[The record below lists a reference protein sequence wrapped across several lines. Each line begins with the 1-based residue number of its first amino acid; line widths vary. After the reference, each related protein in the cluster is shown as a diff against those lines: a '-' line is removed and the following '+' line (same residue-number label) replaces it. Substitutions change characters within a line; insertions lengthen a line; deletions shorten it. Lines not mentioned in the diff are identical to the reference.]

1 MLERLRI
8 RNFALIEE
16 LELDFRQGLNVLTG
30 ETGAGKSI
38 LVSALGFLLGQR
50 SSSELVRSGARL
62 LEVEGTFSVSGKKSV
77 FRRELDL
84 KGRTRAFLDD
94 RQVPVSALADAGAG
108 LVDFHGQ
115 HDHQSLLR
123 ADEQRALLDRFGRLE
138 KDSAAVGRAWDAMSD
153 AEARLGAA
161 RMSEDERERFLDL
174 ARYQLAEIEAAA
186 VKEGEEEELQS
197 SYPRLKNSD
206 KIARLSG
213 EAYDALFADEGSAV
227 ELVSKAAAR
236 LADLADLDPALA
248 SLSDTLSSARISLED
263 AASELRSYRDSAG
276 ADPARL
282 EEVIARLEKI
292 SAIKKKYGPGPQEI
306 NAKADELRARID
318 SLENAGANE
327 AALSS
332 ALEKARARFSD
343 LASELH
349 TGRLAAAK
357 KLSKA
362 VEGELGGLGFAQVR
376 FSVSVEADES
386 SPSRS
391 GIDSVEFLFCPNP
404 GEPPRPLR
412 STASGGELSRVMLGL
427 KTVLAGA
434 DKVPVMVFDEV
445 DTGVGAVVGR
455 LVGDKLARLAAGKQ
469 VFCVTHLPQVAA
481 FGGAHFFVEKTVR
494 GGSSSVGVRLLDAP
508 AREAEIARMLGGK
521 RQSTDLGLKHARELL
536 AESAK

>member
-8 RNFALIEE
+8 RNFALIDE
-16 LELDFRQGLNVLTG
+16 LELDFRPGLNVLTG

-50 SSSELVRSGARL
+50 SSSDLVRSGSRL
-62 LEVEGTFSVSGKKSV
+62 LEVEGSFSASGKKTV
-77 FRRELDL
+77 FKRELDL
-84 KGRTRAFLDD
+84 KGRTRAFLDG
-94 RQVPVSALADAGAG
+94 RQVPVSALAEAGSG

-123 ADEQRALLDRFGRLE
+123 AEDQRALLDRFGRLE
-138 KDSAAVGRAWDAMSD
+138 KDAAAVGRAWEAMAA

-186 VKEGEEEELQS
+186 IREGEEEELQS
-197 SYPRLKNSD
+197 LYPRLKNSD

-213 EAYDALFADEGSAV
+213 EAYDALFSDDGSAV

-236 LADLADLDPALA
+236 LADLADLDPSLA
-248 SLSDTLSSARISLED
+248 ALSDAISSARISLED
-263 AASELRSYRDSAG
+263 AASGLRSYRDSAG

-282 EEVIARLEKI
+282 EEVIGRLEKI
-292 SAIKKKYGPGPQEI
+292 SALKKKYGPGLQEI
-306 NAKADELRARID
+306 EAKAEELRARID

-327 AALSS
+327 AALAS
-332 ALEKARARFSD
+332 AMGKERAKFSE
-343 LASELH
+343 LASRLH
-349 TGRLAAAK
+349 SGRMAAAK

-362 VEGELGGLGFAQVR
+362 VEGELKGLGFAQVR

-386 SPSRS
+386 SPCRS
-391 GIDSVEFLFCPNP
+391 GVDSVEFLFCPNP

-412 STASGGELSRVMLGL
+412 GTASGGELSRVMLGL

-434 DKVPVMVFDEV
+434 DMVPVMVFDEV

-455 LVGDKLARLAAGKQ
+455 LVGEKLARLAAGKQ

-481 FGGAHFFVEKTVR
+481 FGGAHFFVEKSVK
-494 GGSSSVGVRLLDAP
+494 GGASSVGVRLLDPA

-521 RQSTDLGLKHARELL
+521 SRSSELGLRHARELL
-536 AESAK
+536 AESR

>member
-1 MLERLRI
+1 MLEKLKI
-8 RNFALIEE
+8 RNFALIDSLE
-16 LELDFRQGLNVLTG
+16 LEFRPGLNVLTG

-62 LEVEGTFSVSGKKSV
+62 LEAEGTFSAAGKRTV

-84 KGRTRAFLDD
+84 KGRTRAFLDG

-123 ADEQRALLDRFGRLE
+123 PDEQRALLDRSGRLE
-138 KDSAAVGRAWDAMSD
+138 KAAAAVARAWEAMSD

-161 RMSEDERERFLDL
+161 RMSEEERERFLDL
-174 ARYQLAEIEAAA
+174 ARYQLSEIESAAI
-186 VKEGEEEELQS
+186 KEGEEEELGS
-197 SYPRLKNSD
+197 LYPRLKNSD
-206 KIARLSG
+206 RIARLSG
-213 EAYDALFADEGSAV
+213 EAYEALFSEEGSAV
-227 ELVSKAAAR
+227 ELVSRAAAR
-236 LADLADLDPALA
+236 LAELADLDPELA
-248 SLSDTLSSARISLED
+248 SLSDTLTSARISLED
-263 AASELRSYRDSAG
+263 AASGLRSYRDSAG

-282 EEVIARLEKI
+282 EEVIARLEKL
-292 SAIKKKYGPGPQEI
+292 SGLKKKYGPGLPDIE
-306 NAKADELRARID
+306 AKAAELRARID

-327 AALSS
+327 AALAS
-332 ALEKARARFSD
+332 ALEKARSDFSE

-349 TGRLAAAK
+349 SGRLAAAK
-357 KLSKA
+357 KLSRA
-362 VEGELGGLGFAQVR
+362 VEAELKGLGFAQVR
-376 FSVSVEADES
+376 FMVSVEADES
-386 SPSRS
+386 SPSRG

-412 STASGGELSRVMLGL
+412 ATASGGELSRVMLGL

-434 DKVPVMVFDEV
+434 DRVPVMVFDEV

-455 LVGDKLARLAAGKQ
+455 LVGEKLARLAGEKQ

-494 GGSSSVGVRLLDAP
+494 GGTSSVAVRLLDAP
-508 AREAEIARMLGGK
+508 GREAEIARMLGGK
-521 RQSTDLGLKHARELL
+521 TRSTDLGLKHARELL
-536 AESAK
+536 AESSK

>member
-8 RNFALIEE
+8 RNFALIDE
-16 LELDFRQGLNVLTG
+16 LELDFRPGLNVLTG

-62 LEVEGTFSVSGKKSV
+62 LEVEGVFSASAKKTV

-84 KGRTRAFLDD
+84 KGRTRAFLDG
-94 RQVPVSALADAGAG
+94 RQVPVSALADAGSG

-138 KDSAAVGRAWDAMSD
+138 KDAAAVGKAWESMSD

-174 ARYQLAEIEAAA
+174 ARYQLAEIESAAI
-186 VKEGEEEELQS
+186 KEGEEEELQS

-213 EAYDALFADEGSAV
+213 EAYDTLFSEEGSAV

-236 LADLADLDPALA
+236 LAELADLDPALS

-263 AASELRSYRDSAG
+263 AASELRSYRDAAG
-276 ADPARL
+276 SDPARL

-292 SAIKKKYGPGPQEI
+292 SALKKKYGAGLPEI
-306 NAKADELRARID
+306 EAKAEELRARID
-318 SLENAGANE
+318 GLENAGANE
-327 AALSS
+327 SALAS
-332 ALEKARARFSD
+332 ALEKARARFSA

-349 TGRLAAAK
+349 AGRLAAAK
-357 KLSKA
+357 KISKA

-386 SPSRS
+386 SPCRS

-434 DKVPVMVFDEV
+434 DRVPVMVFDEV

-455 LVGDKLARLAAGKQ
+455 LVGGKLARLAAGKQ

-481 FGGAHFFVEKTVR
+481 FGGAHFFVEKTVK
-494 GGSSSVGVRLLDAP
+494 GGSSSVGVRLLDVP
-508 AREAEIARMLGGK
+508 GREAEIARMLGGK
-521 RQSTDLGLKHARELL
+521 RRSTDLGLEHARELL

>member
-16 LELDFRQGLNVLTG
+16 LELDFRPGLNVLTG

-62 LEVEGTFSVSGKKSV
+62 LEAEGTFSSSGKKTV
-77 FRRELDL
+77 FKRELDL
-84 KGRTRAFLDD
+84 KGRTRAFLDG
-94 RQVPVSALADAGAG
+94 RQVPVSALAEAGAG

-123 ADEQRALLDRFGRLE
+123 AEEQRALLDRFGRLE
-138 KDSAAVGRAWDAMSD
+138 KDAAAVGRAWEAMTD

-174 ARYQLAEIEAAA
+174 ARYQLAEIESAAI
-186 VKEGEEEELQS
+186 KEGEEEELQS
-197 SYPRLKNSD
+197 LYPRLKNSD

-213 EAYDALFADEGSAV
+213 EAYDALFSDEGSAV

-282 EEVIARLEKI
+282 EEVISRLEKI
-292 SAIKKKYGPGPQEI
+292 SALKKKYGPGLPEMQ
-306 NAKADELRARID
+306 AKAEELRARID

-327 AALSS
+327 AALAS
-332 ALEKARARFSD
+332 ALEKARARFSY

-349 TGRLAAAK
+349 AGRLAAAK

-386 SPSRS
+386 SPARS

-455 LVGDKLARLAAGKQ
+455 LVGEKLFRLAAGKQ

-481 FGGAHFFVEKTVR
+481 FGGAHFFVEKSVK
-494 GGSSSVGVRLLDAP
+494 GGTSSVGVRLLDAP

>member
-1 MLERLRI
+1 
-8 RNFALIEE
+8 
-16 LELDFRQGLNVLTG
+16 V
-30 ETGAGKSI
+30 GK
-38 LVSALGFLLGQR
+38 
-50 SSSELVRSGARL
+50 
-62 LEVEGTFSVSGKKSV
+62 
-77 FRRELDL
+77 
-84 KGRTRAFLDD
+84 
-94 RQVPVSALADAGAG
+94 
-108 LVDFHGQ
+108 
-115 HDHQSLLR
+115 
-123 ADEQRALLDRFGRLE
+123 
-138 KDSAAVGRAWDAMSD
+138 AWEAMAD

-206 KIARLSG
+206 KIARLAG
-213 EAYDALFADEGSAV
+213 EAYDALFSDEGSAV
-227 ELVSKAAAR
+227 ALASRAAAR
-236 LADLADLDPALA
+236 LAELADLDPALG
-248 SLSDTLSSARISLED
+248 SLSDTVASARISLED

-292 SAIKKKYGPGPQEI
+292 SALKKKYGPGLPEM
-306 NAKADELRARID
+306 NAKAEELRARID
-318 SLENAGANE
+318 GLENAGANE
-327 AALSS
+327 AALSA
-332 ALEKARARFSD
+332 ALEKARSRFEE

-349 TGRLAAAK
+349 AGRLAAAK

-362 VEGELGGLGFAQVR
+362 VEAELKGLGFAQVR

-386 SPSRS
+386 APSRS
-391 GIDSVEFLFCPNP
+391 GVDSVEFLFCPNP

-455 LVGDKLARLAAGKQ
+455 LVGEKLSRLAAGKQ

-481 FGGAHFFVEKTVR
+481 FGGAHFFVEKQVK
-494 GGSSSVGVRLLDAP
+494 GGASSVGVRLLDAA

-536 AESAK
+536 AESK

>member
-16 LELDFRQGLNVLTG
+16 LELDFRPGLNVLTG

-62 LEVEGTFSVSGKKSV
+62 LEVEGVFSVKAGKTV

-84 KGRTRAFLDD
+84 KGRTRAFIDG
-94 RQVPVSALADAGAG
+94 RQVPVAALAEAGAG

-123 ADEQRALLDRFGRLE
+123 ADEQRALLDRSGRLE
-138 KDSAAVGRAWDAMSD
+138 GDAYSVGKAWEAMAD

-161 RMSEDERERFLDL
+161 RMSEDERERFLEL
-174 ARYQLAEIEAAA
+174 ARYQLAEIGAAA
-186 VKEGEEEELQS
+186 IKEGEEEELQS
-197 SYPRLKNSD
+197 LYPRLKNAD
-206 KIARLSG
+206 RIARLSG
-213 EAYDALFADEGSAV
+213 EAYDVLFSDEGSAV

-263 AASELRSYRDSAG
+263 AASGLRSYRDSAG

-292 SAIKKKYGPGPQEI
+292 SALKKKYGPGLHEI
-306 NAKADELRARID
+306 AAKAEELRARID

-327 AALSS
+327 AALAS
-332 ALEKARARFSD
+332 ALEKARTKFSG
-343 LASELH
+343 LALRLH
-349 TGRLAAAK
+349 AGRMAAAK

-362 VEGELGGLGFAQVR
+362 VEAELRGLGFAQVR

-391 GIDSVEFLFCPNP
+391 GVDSVEFLFCPNP

-412 STASGGELSRVMLGL
+412 ATASGGELSRVMLGL

-434 DKVPVMVFDEV
+434 DRVPVMVFDEV

-455 LVGDKLARLAAGKQ
+455 LVGEKLLRLAAGKQ

-481 FGGAHFFVEKTVR
+481 FGGAHFLVEKQVR
-494 GGSSSVGVRLLDAP
+494 AGASSVGVRLLDPA
-508 AREAEIARMLGGK
+508 ARETEIARMLGGK
-521 RQSTDLGLKHARELL
+521 SRSSELGMKHARELL
-536 AESAK
+536 AESK

>member
-1 MLERLRI
+1 
-8 RNFALIEE
+8 
-16 LELDFRQGLNVLTG
+16 
-30 ETGAGKSI
+30 
-38 LVSALGFLLGQR
+38 
-50 SSSELVRSGARL
+50 
-62 LEVEGTFSVSGKKSV
+62 
-77 FRRELDL
+77 
-84 KGRTRAFLDD
+84 TRAFLDG

-138 KDSAAVGRAWDAMSD
+138 KDAAAVGRAWEAMTA
-153 AEARLGAA
+153 AETALSAA
-161 RMSEDERERFLDL
+161 RMSEEERERFLDL
-174 ARYQLAEIEAAA
+174 ARYQLSEIESAAI
-186 VKEGEEEELQS
+186 KEGEEEELRS
-197 SYPRLKNSD
+197 LYPRLKNSD
-206 KIARLSG
+206 RIARLSG
-213 EAYDALFADEGSAV
+213 EAYAALFSEEGSAV
-227 ELVSKAAAR
+227 ELVSRAAAR
-236 LADLADLDPALA
+236 LSELADLDPELA
-248 SLSDTLSSARISLED
+248 SLSDTLTSARISLED
-263 AASELRSYRDSAG
+263 AASALRSYRDSAG

-292 SAIKKKYGPGPQEI
+292 SGVKKKYGPELPDIG
-306 NAKADELRARID
+306 AKAAELRARID

-327 AALSS
+327 AALAA
-332 ALEKARARFSD
+332 ALEKARARFSG

-349 TGRLAAAK
+349 SGRLAAAK

-362 VEGELGGLGFAQVR
+362 VEGDLKGLGFAQVR

-386 SPSRS
+386 SPARS

-412 STASGGELSRVMLGL
+412 ATASGGELSRVMLGL

-434 DKVPVMVFDEV
+434 DRVPVMVFDEV

-455 LVGDKLARLAAGKQ
+455 LVGEKLSRLAGEKQ

-494 GGSSSVGVRLLDAP
+494 GGASSVAVRLLDAP

-521 RQSTDLGLKHARELL
+521 KRSTDLGLKHARELL
-536 AESAK
+536 AESSK